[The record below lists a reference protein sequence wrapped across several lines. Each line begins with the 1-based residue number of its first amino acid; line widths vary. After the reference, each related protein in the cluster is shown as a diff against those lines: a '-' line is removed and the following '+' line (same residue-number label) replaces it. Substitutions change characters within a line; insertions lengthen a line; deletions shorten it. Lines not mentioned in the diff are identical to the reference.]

1 MRGGGRESGD
11 EWTHKAG
18 GGGKLKL
25 VECHDERASESITTI
40 AATGKADHVRLVH
53 TWTHTH
59 HSQERK
65 WMVGMPHPPKNGGSS
80 GRGRRTS
87 NRPSSGGSPESWYV
101 HMSSHYHL
109 PLQSITGIMVL
120 SILN

>member
-1 MRGGGRESGD
+1 MDTQG
-11 EWTHKAG
+11 W

-40 AATGKADHVRLVH
+40 AATCKADHVVTH
-53 TWTHTH
+53 MDTHTH

-65 WMVGMPHPPKNGGSS
+65 GMVGMSRPPKNGGSS

-87 NRPSSGGSPESWYV
+87 NRPSLGGSPESWYV

-109 PLQSITGIMVL
+109 PLQSITGIMVFPF
-120 SILN
+120 